1 MLLVEIMNRILGE
14 TIGEVDQLLL
24 YILSLI
30 YPFSYL
36 SFPFSYS
43 TSTLHFP
50 ILLPTTHIEIHIEFP
65 YVNTSEIT
73 IKNPRRVFNT
83 TRSNQTNGNETD
95 KHLKDGT
102 KTLLGIETGIN
113 TNDFVN
119 N

>member
-1 MLLVEIMNRILGE
+1 MFYCRNDDGGGKECCRVGRGNRP
-14 TIGEVDQLLL
+14 TIIPF
-24 YILSLI
+24 YILLNISFKIISDNYDFTTIILI
-30 YPFSYL
+30 RNF
-36 SFPFSYS
+36 
-43 TSTLHFP
+43 
-50 ILLPTTHIEIHIEFP
+50 I
-65 YVNTSEIT
+65 VNI

>member
-1 MLLVEIMNRILGE
+1 MNV
-14 TIGEVDQLLL
+14 IGGDNEQDFGGDDWGGGPAPV
-24 YILSLI
+24 I
-30 YPFSYL
+30 YSFSYL
-36 SFPFSYS
+36 SFPFPYS

-83 TRSNQTNGNETD
+83 IRSNQTNGNETD

>member
-1 MLLVEIMNRILGE
+1 MNV
-14 TIGEVDQLLL
+14 IGGDYEEDFGGNYWGDGSAPVIYSSSCL
-24 YILSLI
+24 LSL
-30 YPFSYL
+30 
-36 SFPFSYS
+36 FPNS
-43 TSTLHFP
+43 TFTFHFP
-50 ILLPTTHIEIHIEFP
+50 ILLPTIHIEIHIEFSS
-65 YVNTSEIT
+65 VNTSKIT

-113 TNDFVN
+113 TNNFVN